1 MAILPMVRRVVTSI
15 DPDLP
20 VFDVRTLD
28 EIASAAV
35 ANERFALWLFG
46 LFAALALVLSVLGIY
61 GVLAYTV
68 AHRLPEF
75 GVRVALGARPVLLLR
90 MVLAQ
95 GAWMTLVGIVLGVAS
110 SLLVARWIR
119 GLLFGVRPFD
129 PLTLGAVA
137 VLFCLV
143 ALAACL
149 VPALR
154 AARVDPLT
162 AIRNE

>member
-1 MAILPMVRRVVTSI
+1 ML
-15 DPDLP
+15 
-20 VFDVRTLD
+20 
-28 EIASAAV
+28 
-35 ANERFALWLFG
+35 
-46 LFAALALVLSVLGIY
+46 
-61 GVLAYTV
+61 
-68 AHRLPEF
+68 
-75 GVRVALGARPVLLLR
+75 
-90 MVLAQ
+90 LAQ

-110 SLLVARWIR
+110 SLMVARWIR

-137 VLFCLV
+137 VLFCPV

-154 AARVDPLT
+154 AARVDPLK

>member
-20 VFDVRTLD
+20 VFDVKTLD

-35 ANERFALWLFG
+35 ANERFALRLFG

-75 GVRVALGARPVLLLR
+75 GVRVALGAGPYCC
-90 MVLAQ
+90 
-95 GAWMTLVGIVLGVAS
+95 
-110 SLLVARWIR
+110 
-119 GLLFGVRPFD
+119 FGWFWR
-129 PLTLGAVA
+129 
-137 VLFCLV
+137 
-143 ALAACL
+143 
-149 VPALR
+149 R
-154 AARVDPLT
+154 APG
-162 AIRNE
+162 